1 MMQQLVLG
9 STSPFRKALLEKL
22 GIPFCTDTPN
32 TNEARQPGESPT
44 DLVLRLAEA
53 KAREVAG
60 RHPAAMIIGSDQVA
74 CVDGEILGKPG
85 NRENAI
91 AQLTAAAGKTVTFY
105 TGLCLYNSAN
115 EQTQTGVEP
124 FTVHFRNLTP
134 GQIERYVDL
143 EQPFNC
149 AGSFKSEGFGITLF
163 SALEGRDPNSL
174 IGLPLILLVE
184 MLADQGITLP

>member
-1 MMQQLVLG
+1 MQQLVLG
-9 STSPFRKALLEKL
+9 SKSPFRRALLEKL
-22 GIPFCTDTPN
+22 GIPFDTDKPN
-32 TNEARQPGESPT
+32 IDEARQAGESPT

-60 RHPAAMIIGSDQVA
+60 RHPAALIIGSDQVA

-85 NRENAI
+85 SRENAI
-91 AQLTAAAGKTVTFY
+91 AQLTAEAGKTVTFY
-105 TGLCLYNSAN
+105 TGLCLHNSAN

-124 FTVHFRNLTP
+124 FNVHFRNLMP
-134 GQIERYVDL
+134 GQIERYVDF

-184 MLADQGITLP
+184 MLAEQGIMLP

>member
-53 KAREVAG
+53 KPREVAG

>member
-22 GIPFCTDTPN
+22 GIPFCTDIPN
-32 TNEARQPGESPT
+32 INEARQPGESPT

-53 KAREVAG
+53 KAREVAN

-184 MLADQGITLP
+184 MLAHQGITLP

>member
-32 TNEARQPGESPT
+32 INEARQPGESPT

-91 AQLTAAAGKTVTFY
+91 AQLTAVAGKTVTFY

>member
-1 MMQQLVLG
+1 MQQLVLG

-22 GIPFCTDTPN
+22 GIPFDTDKPN
-32 TNEARQPGESPT
+32 TDETRQPGESPS
-44 DLVLRLAEA
+44 DLALRLAEA
-53 KAREVAG
+53 KAREVAI
-60 RHPAAMIIGSDQVA
+60 RHPAALIIGSDQVA

-91 AQLTAAAGKTVTFY
+91 AQLTAAAGKTVTFH
-105 TGLCLYNSAN
+105 TALCLYSSAN
-115 EQTQTGVEP
+115 EQMQTGVEP
-124 FTVHFRNLTP
+124 FTVHFRNLAP
-134 GQIERYVDL
+134 EQIERYVDL

-149 AGSFKSEGFGITLF
+149 AGSFKSEGLGITLF

-184 MLADQGITLP
+184 MLAEQGIVLP

>member
-1 MMQQLVLG
+1 MQQLVLG

-22 GIPFCTDTPN
+22 RIPFDTDKPN
-32 TNEARQPGESPT
+32 ADETRLPGESPS

-60 RHPAAMIIGSDQVA
+60 RHPAALVIGSDQVA
-74 CVDGEILGKPG
+74 CVDGAILSKPG

-91 AQLTAAAGKTVTFY
+91 AQLTASAGKTVTFY
-105 TGLCLYNSAN
+105 TGLCLFNSAN
-115 EQTQTGVEP
+115 EQKQTGVEP
-124 FTVHFRNLTP
+124 FSVHFRNLGP
-134 GQIERYVDL
+134 EQIERYVDL

-149 AGSFKSEGFGITLF
+149 AGSFKSEELGITLF
-163 SALEGRDPNSL
+163 SSLQGRDPNSL

-184 MLADQGITLP
+184 MLAAQGIVLP

>member
-1 MMQQLVLG
+1 MEQLVLG
-9 STSPFRKALLEKL
+9 STSPYRKALLEKL
-22 GIPFCTDTPN
+22 GIPFDTDKPN
-32 TNEARQPGESPT
+32 TSEARQQGESPS

-53 KAREVAG
+53 KAREVAA
-60 RHPAAMIIGSDQVA
+60 RHPAALIIGSDQVA

-91 AQLTAAAGKTVTFY
+91 AQLTAAVGKTVTFY

-115 EQTQTGVEP
+115 EHRQTGVEP
-124 FTVHFRNLTP
+124 FIVHFRNLTP
-134 GQIERYVDL
+134 EQVERYVDR
-143 EQPFNC
+143 EKPFNC
-149 AGSFKSEGFGITLF
+149 TGSFKSEGFGITLF

-184 MLADQGITLP
+184 MLAEQGIMLP

>member
-184 MLADQGITLP
+184 MLAHQGITLP